1 MMTDTIAD
9 MLTRI
14 RNANRIER
22 ALVDM
27 PASKLKLG
35 IAEVLR
41 REGFIDHFQIGRSGL
56 DDQGHPLFQ
65 EVGSDQIGAGK
76 TVLRLHLKYGP
87 DGEKVIRHISRAS
100 KPGRRFYMASRE
112 LQAVLDGQGI
122 RVLSTSHGLM
132 SDREAKS
139 RNLGGEVLCTVW

>member
-14 RNANRIER
+14 RNGNRIER
-22 ALVDM
+22 PVVDM

-35 IAEVLR
+35 IAETLR
-41 REGFIDHFQIGRSGL
+41 REGFITHFQVGRAIL
-56 DDQGHPLFQ
+56 DEQGHPVFQ
-65 EVGSDQIGAGK
+65 EVGGDEIGNGK
-76 TVLRLHLKYGP
+76 VTLRLHLKYGP
-87 DGEKVIRHISRAS
+87 DGEKVIRHISRSS
-100 KPGRRFYMASRE
+100 KPGRRVFMASRE
-112 LQAVLDGQGI
+112 LTKVLDGQGI
-122 RVLSTSHGLM
+122 RVLSTSHGVM

>member
-41 REGFIDHFQIGRSGL
+41 REGFI
-56 DDQGHPLFQ
+56 
-65 EVGSDQIGAGK
+65 
-76 TVLRLHLKYGP
+76 LHLT
-87 DGEKVIRHISRAS
+87 
-100 KPGRRFYMASRE
+100 KP
-112 LQAVLDGQGI
+112 VPGQSI
-122 RVLSTSHGLM
+122 ALV
-132 SDREAKS
+132 K
-139 RNLGGEVLCTVW
+139 

>member
-41 REGFIDHFQIGRSGL
+41 REGFILHFQIGRPGL
-56 DDQGHPLFQ
+56 DEQGHPVFH
-65 EVGSDQIGAGK
+65 EIGSDQIGVGK

-112 LQAVLDGQGI
+112 LQSVLDGQGI
-122 RVLSTSHGLM
+122 RVLSTSRGVI

>member
-1 MMTDTIAD
+1 
-9 MLTRI
+9 
-14 RNANRIER
+14 
-22 ALVDM
+22 
-27 PASKLKLG
+27 
-35 IAEVLR
+35 
-41 REGFIDHFQIGRSGL
+41 L
-56 DDQGHPLFQ
+56 DEQGHPVFH
-65 EVGSDQIGAGK
+65 EIGSDQIGVGK

-122 RVLSTSHGLM
+122 RVLSTSRGVI